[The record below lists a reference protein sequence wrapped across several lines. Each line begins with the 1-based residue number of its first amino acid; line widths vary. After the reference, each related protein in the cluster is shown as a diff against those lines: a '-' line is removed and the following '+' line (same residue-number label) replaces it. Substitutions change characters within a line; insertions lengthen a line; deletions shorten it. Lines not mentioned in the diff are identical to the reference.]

1 MPERMLFADTVAA
14 IKSRSQTVTWRAG
27 GTHLQRGDRVEAVN
41 KAWMLSCP
49 VAISPLAR
57 LEIVSVREV
66 RLRRLLQNGPY
77 AVREMEACGF
87 PKGSV
92 RAYVASIISRHKDL
106 TLDAPMTRF
115 EFRYVS

>member
-14 IKSRSQTVTWRAG
+14 IKSRSQTVTW
-27 GTHLQRGDRVEAVN
+27 RGDRVEAVN

-66 RLRRLLQNGPY
+66 RLRKLLHNGPY